1 MFVGIEPDGYTHTE
15 TRLQD
20 RENSMYKTYKYT
32 APGVTAEI
40 TPTDFGRILFD
51 AHDPNGMGKKYPGSC
66 CMYVKG
72 KSGVIAY
79 GYTAHFYKWQDGSWN
94 IGQEG
99 GRQASSMHGKG
110 HMTRA
115 NDPWRATSNTA
126 AHIKADEIATGIVRQ
141 WAADHPEALLEAHRE
156 TVRLEIAKIQVRI
169 DDLRG
174 EIEAE
179 TAKTAALQE
188 RL

>member
-1 MFVGIEPDGYTHTE
+1 
-15 TRLQD
+15 
-20 RENSMYKTYKYT
+20 
-32 APGVTAEI
+32 
-40 TPTDFGRILFD
+40 
-51 AHDPNGMGKKYPGSC
+51 
-66 CMYVKG
+66 
-72 KSGVIAY
+72 VIA
-79 GYTAHFYKWQDGSWN
+79 TPDELKSVFDGTPLRREADLNGHPAALYLGQIKNYAGAPIAVLEVIKDTTEYEAAATSSQRNLIWN

-169 DDLRG
+169 DELRG

-179 TAKTAALQE
+179 TAKTVALQE